1 MEVEIEQVGKTLLD
15 APVGHV
21 EQTISHII
29 KKPTYLKVVEQNSVS
44 GTKYV
49 RKVIIG
55 HAQFPILRANVKFD
69 SKNIPKSV
77 MSALL
82 QKKES
87 IGKILQKNN
96 IIAQRRIT
104 ALDFDPD
111 RRTISREYEILY
123 DDSVWFQISEEIR
136 LDFLCACK
144 DSRGSTG

>member
-44 GTKYV
+44 GTNYV
-49 RKVIIG
+49 RKIIIG
-55 HAQFPILRANVKFD
+55 HAQFPILRAIVKFD

-77 MSALL
+77 MIALL

-104 ALDFDPD
+104 SLDFEPD
-111 RRTISREYEILY
+111 RKTIAREYEILY